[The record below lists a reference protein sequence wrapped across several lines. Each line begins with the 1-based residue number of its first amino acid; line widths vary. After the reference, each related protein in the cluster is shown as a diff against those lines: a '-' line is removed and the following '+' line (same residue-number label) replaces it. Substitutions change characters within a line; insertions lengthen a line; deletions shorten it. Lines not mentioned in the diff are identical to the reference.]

1 MEARSSLWPSG
12 IAQVP
17 LVSALLVTC
26 AGCSDSFREAQ
37 RAKEDREIAAIVQKA
52 TVDDRVRP
60 GCNGPYEATWSAVF
74 AHPNDAG
81 LIVRENCQAYPECT
95 SEVVRGGLSGV
106 NVADDAD
113 VQNVVANAAYAQPPT
128 AERYMTI
135 IDSAFSVVP
144 YQGDAIKAGI
154 EEVQATIIE
163 LKTGKPLKEPLIVF
177 RQKKDLPWPVRQ
189 YHPPYY
195 VYVNP
200 GAARRGYGYAK

>member
-1 MEARSSLWPSG
+1 MMAIPPAWVSRATASLLSV
-12 IAQVP
+12 A
-17 LVSALLVTC
+17 LVVY
-26 AGCSDSFREAQ
+26 AGCSDSIREAQ
-37 RAKEDREIAAIVQKA
+37 KAKEDRQLAALVQKA

-60 GCNGPYEATWSAVF
+60 GCNGPYEATWTAVF

-81 LIVRENCQAYPECT
+81 LIVRENCQAYPGCT

-128 AERYMTI
+128 AERYMKI
-135 IDSAFSVVP
+135 IDTAFSVVP
-144 YQGDAIKAGI
+144 YQSDAIKAGI
-154 EEVQATIIE
+154 EEVQATIID

-177 RQKKDLPWPVRQ
+177 RQKNDLPWPVRR

-200 GAARRGYGYAK
+200 NAARRGYGYSK

>member
-1 MEARSSLWPSG
+1 MDASPYLWQSR
-12 IAQVP
+12 VV
-17 LVSALLVTC
+17 LLLLSALVAAC
-26 AGCSDSFREAQ
+26 AGCSDSIRGAQ
-37 RAKEDREIAAIVQKA
+37 KAKEDRQLAAMVQKA

-60 GCNGPYEATWSAVF
+60 GCNGPYEATWTAVF

-81 LIVRENCQAYPECT
+81 LIVRENCQASPECT

-128 AERYMTI
+128 AERYMKI
-135 IDSAFSVVP
+135 IDTAFSVAP

-154 EEVQATIIE
+154 EEVQATIID
-163 LKTGKPLKEPLIVF
+163 LRTGKPLKEPLIIF
-177 RQKKDLPWPVRQ
+177 RQKNDLPWPVRH

-200 GAARRGYGYAK
+200 SAVRRGYGYAK